1 MRITSNNAVL
11 REYSWGQNDRNKCWQ
26 CKNKIIMIIISKEIR
41 PVSLSPGACVL
52 WLPALHR
59 GRGRVALA
67 REAVTEKGRLW
78 RRRRAREPACFFQL
92 GQVHRGDGSSRA
104 TWKKDQE
111 GGGWRPQGSHPLY
124 HGGKLAPPSQD
135 GRTVHLG
142 PAPMRGSTLWQPAAR
157 PSQTQAQALLRLDCC
172 RRVTLRAVLP
182 APYVNPT
189 AAYAGRRAL
198 TRANALLLVYT

>member
-1 MRITSNNAVL
+1 MRMTSNNAVL

-41 PVSLSPGACVL
+41 PVSLSPGARVL

-67 REAVTEKGRLW
+67 GEAVNEKGRLW
-78 RRRRAREPACFFQL
+78 WRRRARHGEPACFFQL

-104 TWKKDQE
+104 TWKKDQG
-111 GGGWRPQGSHPLY
+111 GGGWRPRGSHPIY

-135 GRTVHLG
+135 GRTVHLVPHPLEG
-142 PAPMRGSTLWQPAAR
+142 ETVAASRKAQSERKRGLCLGATAATAWHLLPCFLRGMSTLRQLVQAGVLLQE
-157 PSQTQAQALLRLDCC
+157 QTL
-172 RRVTLRAVLP
+172 
-182 APYVNPT
+182 Y
-189 AAYAGRRAL
+189 Y
-198 TRANALLLVYT
+198 

>member
-26 CKNKIIMIIISKEIR
+26 CENKIIMIIISKEIR

-78 RRRRAREPACFFQL
+78 WRRRARGTCLFFPTRSGSQRRREFTSDIRKEEAGGLREATLFITVVSWPLHHRVGEPCTWVPHPWEGAHC
-92 GQVHRGDGSSRA
+92 GS
-104 TWKKDQE
+104 Q
-111 GGGWRPQGSHPLY
+111 PQGPVRRKRRLCW
-124 HGGKLAPPSQD
+124 
-135 GRTVHLG
+135 
-142 PAPMRGSTLWQPAAR
+142 GSTAAAAWLCGPR
-157 PSQTQAQALLRLDCC
+157 SLRGMSTPRQLIQAGVLLQGQTL
-172 RRVTLRAVLP
+172 
-182 APYVNPT
+182 Y
-189 AAYAGRRAL
+189 Y
-198 TRANALLLVYT
+198 